1 MSAFASPIALSIAL
15 SFALLPI
22 PSGTA
27 NAQTM
32 FKCLKGTAVTY
43 SNTSC
48 EQLGLKSA
56 GPVRDRMTT
65 LPMGGSSQ
73 GAQAK
78 GPSASAGSSG
88 GGGKPKTAMEK
99 ANEIDMPP
107 TSSVKPVNPLIEKL
121 AK

>member
-1 MSAFASPIALSIAL
+1 MSAIARLTALSTAL
-15 SFALLPI
+15 SFGLLLVSP
-22 PSGTA
+22 GKA
-27 NAQTM
+27 NAQTT

-65 LPMGGSSQ
+65 LPMSSPSQ

-78 GPSASAGSSG
+78 GPSG

-107 TSSVKPVNPLIEKL
+107 TSSVKPVNPLMEKL

>member
-1 MSAFASPIALSIAL
+1 MKAFARLAALSAAL
-15 SFALLPI
+15 SFGLLAAP
-22 PSGTA
+22 GVA

-43 SNTSC
+43 SNTPC
-48 EQLGLKSA
+48 DQLGLKSA

-65 LPMGGSSQ
+65 LPMGNSSQ
-73 GAQAK
+73 AAQAK
-78 GPSASAGSSG
+78 GPPG
-88 GGGKPKTAMEK
+88 GAGKPKTGMEK

-107 TSSVKPVNPLIEKL
+107 VSSVKPVNPLIEKL